1 MSGSVEPVL
10 VLKGLLK
17 ARLRVDYEMD
27 NMQGFSHIWAVGGV
41 LCSVGGGDGEL
52 NVSF

>member
-1 MSGSVEPVL
+1 MEPVL

-17 ARLRVDYEMD
+17 ARLRVKHAYYQIMD
-27 NMQGFSHIWAVGGV
+27 DMQGFSHIWAVGGV
-41 LCSVGGGDGEL
+41 LCSVRGDGEL